1 MKIFPIFLKLLL
13 IKSQE
18 TDPDGPETDFP
29 EDEECREKFPV
40 RLFSDYTT
48 HASHNFWLKKLFI
61 F

>member
-48 HASHNFWLKKLFI
+48 HASHNF
-61 F
+61 